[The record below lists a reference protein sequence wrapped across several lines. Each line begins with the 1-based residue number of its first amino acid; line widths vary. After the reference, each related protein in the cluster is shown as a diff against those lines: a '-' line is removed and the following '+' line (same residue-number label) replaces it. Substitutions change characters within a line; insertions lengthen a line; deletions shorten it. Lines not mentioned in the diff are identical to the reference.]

1 MKWKRILAAA
11 LASASALLTVTAC
24 SNASGGSGMRD
35 ITTQE
40 LVHDMG
46 IGINLGNT
54 FESCGT
60 WINNSSVTNYETG
73 WGSPVVTQEMIQG
86 YADCGFGVLRVPVA
100 WSNMM
105 QENYTIHPDYL
116 ARVHEVVDWALD
128 AGLYVIL
135 DDIRDPGNLGTIVR
149 TAEAAG
155 ARVILSK
162 GCVDIFNPK
171 VVRSTM
177 GTIFRVPFAI
187 CDTVTAIERL
197 HEEGVTVCAA
207 MLDGSIPYT
216 ELDVSGACAFII
228 GNEANGVSSEAA
240 EASDGRVRIP
250 MRGRVESLNAA
261 VSAAILMY
269 SKVAV

>member
-1 MKWKRILAAA
+1 MITSKSNQKLKKVRALLESSKERKERGLFVIEGSRLVSEAPPQMIEEVYVSAGYAKAGVESIPCDISYEVVSDDVFRSLSDTVNPQGILA
-11 LASASALLTVTAC
+11 LVHMPV
-24 SNASGGSGMRD
+24 SGMEKVID
-35 ITTQE
+35 
-40 LVHDMG
+40 G
-46 IGINLGNT
+46 
-54 FESCGT
+54 
-60 WINNSSVTNYETG
+60 
-73 WGSPVVTQEMIQG
+73 
-86 YADCGFGVLRVPVA
+86 
-100 WSNMM
+100 
-105 QENYTIHPDYL
+105 
-116 ARVHEVVDWALD
+116 

-240 EASDGRVRIP
+240 EASDVRVRIP